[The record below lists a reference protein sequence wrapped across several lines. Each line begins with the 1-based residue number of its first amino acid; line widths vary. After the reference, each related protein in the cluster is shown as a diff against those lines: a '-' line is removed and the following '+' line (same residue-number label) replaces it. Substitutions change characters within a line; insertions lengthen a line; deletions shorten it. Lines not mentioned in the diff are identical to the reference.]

1 MALSVLACLSTVLAA
16 PADIALVFESY
27 REGAC
32 AKAAGPSFCHHARPQ
47 YLSDLAKNVGS
58 KVALRQC
65 PEPYDDLSAA
75 DRSRTT
81 AVVGMPRNITILEQ
95 LPSLTLMQSSHY
107 MRPI

>member
-16 PADIALVFESY
+16 PADIALVFES
-27 REGAC
+27 
-32 AKAAGPSFCHHARPQ
+32 PQ